1 PSFKTN
7 YWNLLVYNGQ
17 NLYQYAPP
25 CPTALTIDVTES
37 LNGFHN
43 YFQYA
48 NLRGDSHTFAP
59 RPNWNKYFGQLMN
72 YTYLNEDGYKV
83 YKEAYEYDLLVDT
96 ENSTT
101 DKKIISLKYRLFD
114 RPIGWGITS
123 LNLPDMGPTAWIW
136 SFYDI
141 YYN

>member
-1 PSFKTN
+1 
-7 YWNLLVYNGQ
+7 
-17 NLYQYAPP
+17 
-25 CPTALTIDVTES
+25 
-37 LNGFHN
+37 
-43 YFQYA
+43 YA
-48 NLRGDSHTFAP
+48 NLSGDSHPFAP

-83 YKEAYEYDLLVDT
+83 YKEAYEYDLLGDT
-96 ENSTT
+96 ENSNT

-141 YYN
+141 YYNIGLVPTRTTKTNYYNDELSNVIKVYDNEYAYGN